1 MSDLILFLLDES
13 GSMLSQADEMV
24 DAINGLIASQRSLTP
39 DEDPTIE
46 LIKFNHG
53 VKEPIIGNLKTFHLN
68 HEDYNP
74 SSGTALFDAIGEI
87 VSRHKDKKNVIAVI
101 VTDGADTSSMEH
113 KLSDVKDMINRK
125 TNIDGWKFLYLSEN
139 VESMT
144 QGETMGLSSVGG
156 TCKSV
161 SSTMGSQEFS
171 RELHLSRSQKY

>member
-24 DAINGLIASQRSLTP
+24 DAINNLIVSQRSLTP
-39 DEDPTIE
+39 DDDPTIE
-46 LIKFNHG
+46 IIKFNHG
-53 VKEPIIGNLKTFHLN
+53 VKEPITGKLKTFHLN
-68 HEDYNP
+68 HKDYNP

-87 VSRHKDKKNVIAVI
+87 VSRHNDKKNITAVI
-101 VTDGADTSSMEH
+101 VTDGADTSSIEH
-113 KLSDVKDMINRK
+113 NLSDVKDMINRK

-144 QGETMGLSSVGG
+144 QGQTMGLSSIGG

-161 SSTMGSQEFS
+161 SSTMGSLEFS
-171 RELHLSRSQKY
+171 RELYLSRSQNH